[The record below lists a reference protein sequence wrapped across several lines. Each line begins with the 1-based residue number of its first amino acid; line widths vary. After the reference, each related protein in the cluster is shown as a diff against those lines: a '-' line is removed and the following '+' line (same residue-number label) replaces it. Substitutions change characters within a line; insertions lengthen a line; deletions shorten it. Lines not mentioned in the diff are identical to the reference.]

1 MLENIA
7 ITSGALLNM
16 IMLSIYLSTKQ
27 TTVMQEFPLVLT
39 PLYQP
44 YQIWT
49 STSMGIDSCD
59 NLHTNIIG
67 VTHQRQFAKFP
78 LDQHFCN

>member
-1 MLENIA
+1 
-7 ITSGALLNM
+7 
-16 IMLSIYLSTKQ
+16 
-27 TTVMQEFPLVLT
+27 MQEFPLVLT

-59 NLHTNIIG
+59 NLHRNIIA
-67 VTHQRQFAKFP
+67 VTQQRQFAKFP
-78 LDQHFCN
+78 LDQHLSCFKKKTLLQLNSCMTSELVSSIHGI

>member
-1 MLENIA
+1 
-7 ITSGALLNM
+7 
-16 IMLSIYLSTKQ
+16 
-27 TTVMQEFPLVLT
+27 MQEFPLVLT

-59 NLHTNIIG
+59 NLHRNIIA
-67 VTHQRQFAKFP
+67 VTQLRQFAKFP
-78 LDQHFCN
+78 LDQHLCCFKKKKNTSATEFLHD